1 MKKYL
6 VILVAL
12 IGFGTVHA
20 QESKFTP
27 SFEIGYGFLS
37 SKGDGTSYTYRAVLG
52 ANYHITDPLYVG
64 AKIGY
69 NSSTFCGSG
78 GGQSY
83 TLTNHLITLPLE
95 VGYRLGNAEKFSLS
109 PMAGIDLNY
118 SVKSKMEIGGHK
130 SSYESDDKFT
140 VDARV
145 GLRLGIYGF
154 QISGAYVFPL
164 NDTHKD
170 FFGTKAYPEISIGFS
185 F

>member
-20 QESKFTP
+20 QKAKFSP

-37 SKGDGTSYTYRAVLG
+37 SKGNGTSYTYRAVLG
-52 ANYHITDPLYVG
+52 ANYHITKPLYVG
-64 AKIGY
+64 AKLGY
-69 NSSTFCGSG
+69 NSSNYSG
-78 GGQSY
+78 LANRQSY
-83 TLTNHLITLPLE
+83 SLTNHLITLPLE
-95 VGYRLGNAEKFSLS
+95 VGYQLGNVDKFSFT

-118 SVKSKMEIGGHK
+118 SVKSKMETGGSK
-130 SSYESDDKFT
+130 TDYESDDKFT

-145 GLRLGIYGF
+145 GLRFGIYGF